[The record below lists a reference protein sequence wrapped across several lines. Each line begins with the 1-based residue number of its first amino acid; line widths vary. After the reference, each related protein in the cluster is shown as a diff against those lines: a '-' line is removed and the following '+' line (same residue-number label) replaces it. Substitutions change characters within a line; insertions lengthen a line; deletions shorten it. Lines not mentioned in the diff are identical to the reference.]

1 MKSHV
6 LTAAVLVLAL
16 AGCRRADSAPARQE
30 AGTAASAARS
40 AAAGA
45 APARA
50 LDGYSLYDLGSSW
63 RDQRGDSLALGDL
76 AGTVRVVA
84 LVYAN
89 CHTTCPVIVNELK
102 RIEASLPSGREADVG
117 FVLVSLD
124 PSRDTPASL
133 ARWADDT
140 QLDQARWTLL
150 HGSDASVRE
159 LAATLGVRYQVQ
171 PGGEVA
177 HANVITVLDAAGRVV
192 HQQATLGGETI
203 ATSAIVNRL
212 IR

>member
-1 MKSHV
+1 MKTHV
-6 LTAAVLVLAL
+6 LTAAALVLAL
-16 AGCRRADSAPARQE
+16 AGCRHADSAPARQE
-30 AGTAASAARS
+30 SGAST
-40 AAAGA
+40 AAAGSA
-45 APARA
+45 GGTAPAPA
-50 LDGYSLYDLGSSW
+50 LDGYSLYDLGSTW
-63 RDQRGDSLALGDL
+63 HDQRGDSLALGDL

-89 CHTTCPVIVNELK
+89 CRTTCPVLVNELK
-102 RIEASLPSGREADVG
+102 RIEASLPSGREAEVG

-133 ARWADDT
+133 ARWANET
-140 QLDQARWTLL
+140 QLDQTRWTLL

-159 LAATLGVRYQVQ
+159 IAATLGVRYQVQ

-192 HQQATLGGETI
+192 HQQTTLGGETI

-212 IR
+212 LP